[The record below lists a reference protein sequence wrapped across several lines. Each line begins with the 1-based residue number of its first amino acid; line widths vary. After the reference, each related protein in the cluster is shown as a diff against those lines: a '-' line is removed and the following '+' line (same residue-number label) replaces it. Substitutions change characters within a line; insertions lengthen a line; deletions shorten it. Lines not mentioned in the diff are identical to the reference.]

1 MQSLKDMGLETS
13 METREDFVNF
23 KVNPSVVVYPRNE
36 EEVVKVVRY
45 AYENRIPIVPW
56 GAGTSLTGAVSCE
69 GCILLDMKHMSNILE
84 INDVDWYVRT
94 QPGVN
99 LEFLNKKLMEK
110 GFFLPPD
117 PASFFLCS
125 VGGAVANSS
134 GGMRGVKYG
143 TFRDWVLSLRVV
155 LPTGEVVQVGEPF
168 RKNRAGYDLVH
179 LFTGSEGTLGVITE
193 IWFRIIPLP
202 KEKMIPIVSFM
213 PDLDS
218 TAGVIQEMRKSGILP
233 EIAEYIDSEV
243 IMALNTQLNAGLRES
258 KGGLLM
264 LRVEEHDLEKMKEIL
279 GKWHGDVSI
288 LNDEEWERLYSLRAQ
303 SAIALKAMAK
313 EMYVEDIVVPVS
325 RLMEAVKRLKELER
339 KYQVKMPVI
348 AHIGDGNLHPNILLK
363 DKEIAD
369 ELFDEVG
376 MIAVELGGSVS
387 GEHGI
392 GVQKAKLMGIQ
403 VKRHG
408 GMKVL
413 EIMKGIKDLVDPR
426 GIMNPGKYVEL
437 AYNIMKQE
445 RNE

>member
-1 MQSLKDMGLETS
+1 
-13 METREDFVNF
+13 
-23 KVNPSVVVYPRNE
+23 
-36 EEVVKVVRY
+36 
-45 AYENRIPIVPW
+45 
-56 GAGTSLTGAVSCE
+56 
-69 GCILLDMKHMSNILE
+69 
-84 INDVDWYVRT
+84 
-94 QPGVN
+94 
-99 LEFLNKKLMEK
+99 
-110 GFFLPPD
+110 
-117 PASFFLCS
+117 
-125 VGGAVANSS
+125 
-134 GGMRGVKYG
+134 
-143 TFRDWVLSLRVV
+143 
-155 LPTGEVVQVGEPF
+155 
-168 RKNRAGYDLVH
+168 
-179 LFTGSEGTLGVITE
+179 
-193 IWFRIIPLP
+193 
-202 KEKMIPIVSFM
+202 MIPIVSFM

-408 GMKVL
+408 
-413 EIMKGIKDLVDPR
+413 E
-426 GIMNPGKYVEL
+426 
-437 AYNIMKQE
+437 
-445 RNE
+445 